1 MAGFAV
7 IYPGAGRSERFGGGE
22 SKVLAK
28 LDGRPV
34 FLHTLES
41 FASRSDVVQQILVVS
56 AEDHEKIKMSFGPN
70 LAFMNVRL
78 VLGGKRR
85 RDSVANGLEAL
96 AENAEFIAIHDAVR
110 PCVTTAMIDAVF
122 AAAVRHGAAILAAP
136 VTGTLKRL
144 EQGNVAATVD
154 RSGLFEAQ
162 TPQVFR
168 RDWLLEAYAA
178 LRDEVEVTDEAQAL
192 EGLGKPVRVVE
203 SDRSNLKIT
212 TAGDVSLASAILKSR
227 PAKKA
232 GKLGAFEEAKW

>member
-34 FLHTLES
+34 FLHTLEP
-41 FASRSDVVQQILVVS
+41 FANRSDVVQQILVVS
-56 AEDHEKIKMSFGPN
+56 AEDHEKIRMSFGPN

-85 RDSVANGLEAL
+85 RDSVANGLDAL
-96 AENAEFIAIHDAVR
+96 AENAEFVAIHDAAR

-122 AAAVRHGAAILAAP
+122 AAAARHGAAILAAP

-178 LRDEVEVTDEAQAL
+178 LHDEAEVTDEAQAL

-212 TAGDVSLASAILKSR
+212 TAGDVALASAILKSR
-227 PAKKA
+227 PAKKM